1 MSAGDLIML
10 VAGLACL
17 AAAFAQWKRS
27 SRTGL
32 GTSAPMVAGAL
43 LVGGICLIVGAL
55 AG

>member
-1 MSAGDLIML
+1 VSAVDVTML

-17 AAAFAQWKRS
+17 GAAIAQWRRS

-43 LVGGICLIVGAL
+43 LVGGICLVVGAL